1 ILKEQKL
8 VIAEEIEMADGR
20 ILERSYIPILKDKK
34 YDGHLWNYVDVTIKK
49 RYEQSL
55 EIEKTKYSSII
66 DNMNMGLLEVDNKD
80 VIQLANQSFCLMSGY
95 KKSELIGKN
104 ASTIFLDEMNK
115 KIIKNKLLDRTIKS
129 IADSYEIDIKN
140 KSKEIRHWMISG
152 APNFNLNGEVIGSI
166 GIHLDI
172 TEKKK
177 LEIQKEELLLKLEKQ
192 NESLND
198 YAHMISHDLKSPLRS
213 IHTLISWIKEEKD
226 MLFTENGK
234 KYMGMLIEK
243 VEKMDNLIDGVLT
256 ISKLDT
262 IEYKYQEVDLNEIL
276 NIVISIIHIPS
287 HVTIKITNKF
297 PTIYTDKY
305 RIQQLFQNLI
315 SNAVN
320 YSNKKEGKV
329 TITYKDIDD
338 FHLFSIKDNGIGIE
352 KSYHEKIFDIFE
364 SYSDDSKSSGI
375 GLSIVKK
382 IIQNYKGE
390 IWLESELN
398 KGTTFYFKIP
408 KINNGST

>member
-1 ILKEQKL
+1 MEQLEFNFRKDTFSKIFPFYILLDTNLCIKSYGKSIPKIIPELKKTLFNDNFSISRPHIEEYSTNQFNTIINQLVILKSNYKDET
-8 VIAEEIEMADGR
+8 
-20 ILERSYIPILKDKK
+20 ILK
-34 YDGHLWNYVDVTIKK
+34 GQF
-49 RYEQSL
+49 E
-55 EIEKTKYSSII
+55 II
-66 DNMNMGLLEVDNKD
+66 DEGYLFVGSPWFVSIDEV
-80 VIQLANQSFCLMSGY
+80 VQ
-95 KKSELIGKN
+95 KN
-104 ASTIFLDEMNK
+104 LSINDFAFHDS
-115 KIIKNKLLDRTIKS
+115 LLDILHVT
-129 IADSYEIDIKN
+129 KN
-140 KSKEIRHWMISG
+140 QE
-152 APNFNLNGEVIGSI
+152 
-166 GIHLDI
+166 
-172 TEKKK
+172 EK
-177 LEIQKEELLLKLEKQ
+177 LLKLEKQ

-226 MLFTENGK
+226 LLFSENGK
-234 KYMGMLIEK
+234 KYMDILIEK

-262 IEYKYQEVDLNEIL
+262 TTYKYQEVDLNEIL

-297 PTIYTDKY
+297 PTIHTDKY
-305 RIQQLFQNLI
+305 RIQQLFQNLL

-320 YSNKKEGKV
+320 YSNKKAGKV
-329 TITYKDIDD
+329 IITYKDIDD

-382 IIQNYKGE
+382 IIENYKGE
-390 IWLESELN
+390 IWLESDLN

>member
-1 ILKEQKL
+1 
-8 VIAEEIEMADGR
+8 
-20 ILERSYIPILKDKK
+20 
-34 YDGHLWNYVDVTIKK
+34 
-49 RYEQSL
+49 
-55 EIEKTKYSSII
+55 
-66 DNMNMGLLEVDNKD
+66 
-80 VIQLANQSFCLMSGY
+80 
-95 KKSELIGKN
+95 
-104 ASTIFLDEMNK
+104 
-115 KIIKNKLLDRTIKS
+115 
-129 IADSYEIDIKN
+129 
-140 KSKEIRHWMISG
+140 
-152 APNFNLNGEVIGSI
+152 
-166 GIHLDI
+166 
-172 TEKKK
+172 
-177 LEIQKEELLLKLEKQ
+177 
-192 NESLND
+192 
-198 YAHMISHDLKSPLRS
+198 
-213 IHTLISWIKEEKD
+213 

-234 KYMGMLIEK
+234 KYMDMLVEK

-262 IEYKYQEVDLNEIL
+262 TAYKYQEVDLNEIL

-305 RIQQLFQNLI
+305 RIQQLFQNLL

-320 YSNKKEGKV
+320 YSNKKAGKV
-329 TITYKDIDD
+329 IITYKDIDD

-382 IIQNYKGE
+382 IIENYKGE

-408 KINNGST
+408 KINLIL